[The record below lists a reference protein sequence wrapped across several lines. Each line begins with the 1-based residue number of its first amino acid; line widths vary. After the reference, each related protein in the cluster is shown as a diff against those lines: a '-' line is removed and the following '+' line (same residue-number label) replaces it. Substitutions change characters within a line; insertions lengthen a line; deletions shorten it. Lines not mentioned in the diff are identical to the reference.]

1 MNSIFEALKQMGK
14 TLFTGGPLTFDIKQ
28 GGLKSCFF
36 YAGLAT
42 LLHHPN
48 GVNYIRDA
56 FPYYNEV

>member
-1 MNSIFEALKQMGK
+1 MGK